1 MLTIIAI
8 ASFIAIAT
16 PLAAMSLMRS

>member
-1 MLTIIAI
+1 MLTLIAI

-16 PLAAMSLMRS
+16 PLAAMSMMRS

>member
-16 PLAAMSLMRS
+16 PLAAMSMMRS